1 MFSHHFQRNPPRPK
15 LRQVAANV
23 LFFEPLQDCAGMAAS
38 FEILAQSVLPSF
50 FSAFATQ
57 SMIHFRD
64 WVLVVSE
71 TDFLSVSK
79 PKDGNMS
86 VFWRI
91 FCFPNAWQSV
101 LVSLWG
107 FGVELC
113 SLEGALP
120 SAKE

>member
-1 MFSHHFQRNPPRPK
+1 
-15 LRQVAANV
+15 
-23 LFFEPLQDCAGMAAS
+23 MAAS

-79 PKDGNMS
+79 PKDGEHERILENFLLPKCVAKRS
-86 VFWRI
+86 CFTLGVWGGAVFARG
-91 FCFPNAWQSV
+91 CFA
-101 LVSLWG
+101 VSERVKDSST
-107 FGVELC
+107 FY
-113 SLEGALP
+113 
-120 SAKE
+120 